1 MTSFPE
7 VGDTQTLT
15 LEVNDAAGAPADPDS
30 LVLTINH
37 PTVAPVVETWP
48 SPASPNIH
56 RDSAGR
62 FRRLL
67 TYLEPGMLRYRWATT
82 NPITG
87 EGERIYV
94 RPSTLDTLPVS
105 LSLEELKRRVDHTM
119 DVDEDL
125 LADDLSAAFLQAQ
138 APPPYGTGRL
148 LTPDPARD
156 DDPVVTRTLTS
167 TGRRVRLPDARAV
180 TTVTLDGTAVTDYQ
194 LVSRN
199 GVYVQ
204 VALGDDGQWPHSTGY
219 VESWPPSPSRTV
231 VVTGRFGFIAI
242 PVDLAGAI
250 YQLAAR
256 WHYERQAQYA
266 DQVEVLEG
274 TAVQAYYRQ
283 LPPRVK
289 LVFATYAVPSVVGGL
304 R

>member
-15 LEVNDAAGAPADPDS
+15 LDVNDAAGAPVDPAT
-30 LVLTINH
+30 LVLTIDP
-37 PTVAPVVETWP
+37 PTGSRIIETLP
-48 SPASPNIH
+48 HANLT
-56 RDSAGR
+56 RTSAGR
-62 FRRLL
+62 FSRAL
-67 TYLEPGMLRYRWATT
+67 TYVEAGMWRYRWATT
-82 NPITG
+82 SPTMA
-87 EGERIYV
+87 EGERIAV
-94 RPSTLDTLPVS
+94 RPDSLSGIPVS
-105 LSLEELKRRVDHTM
+105 LSVEELKRRVDHTM

-125 LADDLSAAFLQAQ
+125 LADDLAAAFLQAQ

-156 DDPVVTRTLTS
+156 TDPAVTRTLTS
-167 TGRRVRLPDARAV
+167 TGRRVRVPDARSIAS
-180 TTVTLDGTAVTDYQ
+180 VTLDGTTVTDYQ
-194 LVSRN
+194 AVSRN
-199 GVYVQ
+199 GVVVQ
-204 VALGDDGQWPHSTGY
+204 LALADDSRWLRSPIWTEPTWPT
-219 VESWPPSPSRTV
+219 VTARTV
-231 VVTGRFGFIAI
+231 VVTGRFGFIAV

-274 TAVQAYYRQ
+274 TAVQSYYRQ
-283 LPPRVK
+283 VPPRVK
-289 LVFATYAVPSVVGGL
+289 LVFASYAVPPAVGGL